1 METISSKKR
10 LAEILTPVLD
20 YRKVRIHNL
29 GSKEFKHLNLL
40 IFWPVFGLLFQYVE
54 KFYPVDY
61 YYPIYCSLDDKI
73 PFCEIFVFPYVFWFL
88 YLLGMHVYTLLY
100 EPVLFRRMMLF
111 IIITYTATIIIYFLF
126 PNCQELRP
134 TTFERENALTRF
146 MEGYYAFDTNTNV
159 CPSIHVIGSLAVMF
173 AGLHSRKLK
182 GVIWKISFLVTAVLI
197 SISTVFLKQH
207 SVLDIFAAIPICI
220 LGYFLS
226 FTLPSLAEDRVQ
238 QST

>member
-1 METISSKKR
+1 MEKMANKKKCSKIP
-10 LAEILTPVLD
+10 APILD
-20 YRKVRIHNL
+20 YRRVRFHNL
-29 GSKEFKHLNLL
+29 GSDEFKHLKLL
-40 IFWPVFGLLFQYVE
+40 LFWPVFGLLFQYVE

-61 YYPIYCSLDDKI
+61 YYPIYCSFDDKI
-73 PFCEIFVFPYVFWFL
+73 PFCEIFVIPYVFWFL
-88 YLLGMHVYTLLY
+88 YLLGMHIYTLLY
-100 EPVLFRRMMLF
+100 EPALFQRMMIF

-134 TTFERENALTRF
+134 VAFERDNVLTRF

-182 GVIWKISFLVTAVLI
+182 GFIWKISFLVTAVLI

-220 LGYFLS
+220 LGYFIS
-226 FTLPSLAEDRVQ
+226 FSLPVSEKVRAKW
-238 QST
+238 